1 MERNNIFTI
10 ALVCLLVTGVGGQAP
25 SSVPTNSSA
34 TPAATLPATTLAA
47 APKPKSPFLVATP
60 KSSPTPASA
69 LPKSVAA
76 PTLSKSKKPKHKSPA
91 AAPTPDV
98 ASSPAPEG
106 PHASS
111 SNAVFATV
119 SLHSLQEEG
128 EGVPDL
134 KDNQGQW
141 TESPSKRGSQRT
153 PDPALRVRRH
163 GVSSGEHRPFRG
175 HLRPNH
181 DKLAGVQ
188 GINLFVSS
196 SSTTFL
202 FVSLNFVEYC

>member
-10 ALVCLLVTGVGGQAP
+10 ALVCLLVTGVGRQAL

-34 TPAATLPATTLAA
+34 TPAATPPATTPAA
-47 APKPKSPFLVATP
+47 APKPKSPFPVATP

-91 AAPTPDV
+91 PTPDV

-111 SNAVFATV
+111 SDAVFATV

-134 KDNQGQW
+134 KDNQGQSRSRRQAFKSFGVHLLSKNDDVVE
-141 TESPSKRGSQRT
+141 ESDVVIFSVKPQVVKDVVLQ
-153 PDPALRVRRH
+153 LRSLLSRKKLL
-163 GVSSGEHRPFRG
+163 VSIAA
-175 HLRPNH
+175 
-181 DKLAGVQ
+181 DVKLKD
-188 GINLFVSS
+188 L
-196 SSTTFL
+196 
-202 FVSLNFVEYC
+202 